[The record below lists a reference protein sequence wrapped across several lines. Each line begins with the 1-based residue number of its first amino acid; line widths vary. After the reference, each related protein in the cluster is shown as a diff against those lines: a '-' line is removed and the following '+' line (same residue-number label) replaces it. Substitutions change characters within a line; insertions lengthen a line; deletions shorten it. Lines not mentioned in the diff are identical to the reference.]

1 MKKAKS
7 KNRAPQV
14 YPIPWYIRSN
24 TLVTSLIP
32 FSRLRA
38 TDFPCFAFPAR
49 VLNAGRTALPPLL
62 DPASREL
69 LSIRF
74 VDASLRDILDFIG
87 NATGINV
94 IYDSQFQDRLY
105 SVALDDVT
113 IEEAL
118 DLILTAN
125 GYFYKVLSPRSVAVS
140 IR

>member
-1 MKKAKS
+1 MSGDTVVVGAWLEDS
-7 KNRAPQV
+7 
-14 YPIPWYIRSN
+14 
-24 TLVTSLIP
+24 
-32 FSRLRA
+32 
-38 TDFPCFAFPAR
+38 
-49 VLNAGRTALPPLL
+49 
-62 DPASREL
+62 
-69 LSIRF
+69 
-74 VDASLRDILDFIG
+74 

>member
-1 MKKAKS
+1 MVEAT
-7 KNRAPQV
+7 Q
-14 YPIPWYIRSN
+14 
-24 TLVTSLIP
+24 
-32 FSRLRA
+32 FSRHSLGNSREEREIRDRSEPPP
-38 TDFPCFAFPAR
+38 TP
-49 VLNAGRTALPPLL
+49 LAGRTALPPLL